1 MHYIPVGLGAVAPM
15 LMQMSPDL
23 DRATR
28 VQGADWWTASRRIVL
43 PLMRPALVACFT
55 ILFITFFKEYT
66 TAIFLFAP
74 GSEVIGTTLLQAWTQ
89 GEVGLVSAL
98 ATLQVLVIGIC
109 VTAARAIF
117 GVKLY
122 G

>member
-1 MHYIPVGLGAVAPM
+1 
-15 LMQMSPDL
+15 
-23 DRATR
+23 
-28 VQGADWWTASRRIVL
+28 
-43 PLMRPALVACFT
+43 
-55 ILFITFFKEYT
+55 
-66 TAIFLFAP
+66 
-74 GSEVIGTTLLQAWTQ
+74 VIGTTLLQAWTQ

>member
-1 MHYIPVGLGAVAPM
+1 M
-15 LMQMSPDL
+15 
-23 DRATR
+23 
-28 VQGADWWTASRRIVL
+28 
-43 PLMRPALVACFT
+43 ACFI

-89 GEVGLVSAL
+89 GEVGTVAAL
-98 ATLQVLVIGIC
+98 ATIQVVVIAAC
-109 VTAARAIF
+109 VAIARAVF
-117 GVKLY
+117 GVRLH

>member
-1 MHYIPVGLGAVAPM
+1 M

-23 DRATR
+23 DRAAR
-28 VQGADWWTASRRIVL
+28 VQGSDWWTASRRIVL

>member
-1 MHYIPVGLGAVAPM
+1 
-15 LMQMSPDL
+15 
-23 DRATR
+23 
-28 VQGADWWTASRRIVL
+28 
-43 PLMRPALVACFT
+43 MRPALVACFT

-98 ATLQVLVIGIC
+98 ASVQIVVIAVC
-109 VTAARAIF
+109 VTLARTVF
-117 GVKLY
+117 GVRLH

>member
-1 MHYIPVGLGAVAPM
+1 MGTGCRVAKVEWSTAKNSM
-15 LMQMSPDL
+15 FS
-23 DRATR
+23 RAT
-28 VQGADWWTASRRIVL
+28 
-43 PLMRPALVACFT
+43 PF
-55 ILFITFFKEYT
+55 

>member
-1 MHYIPVGLGAVAPM
+1 
-15 LMQMSPDL
+15 
-23 DRATR
+23 
-28 VQGADWWTASRRIVL
+28 
-43 PLMRPALVACFT
+43 MRPALVACFI

-98 ATLQVLVIGIC
+98 ATHPDAGDRRLRHGR
-109 VTAARAIF
+109 ARYIRGEA
-117 GVKLY
+117 LWLSC
-122 G
+122 